1 MKKVLD
7 ACCGSR
13 MFYYNRQNKNVLF
26 MDKRENMK
34 PFVPFVET
42 FGNSTLLGPSI
53 TDFEDMFRVLQG
65 EPLNDKDT
73 N

>member
-26 MDKRENMK
+26 MDKREITTEQMYVIMK
-34 PFVPFVET
+34 A
-42 FGNSTLLGPSI
+42 
-53 TDFEDMFRVLQG
+53 LQ
-65 EPLNDKDT
+65 
-73 N
+73 